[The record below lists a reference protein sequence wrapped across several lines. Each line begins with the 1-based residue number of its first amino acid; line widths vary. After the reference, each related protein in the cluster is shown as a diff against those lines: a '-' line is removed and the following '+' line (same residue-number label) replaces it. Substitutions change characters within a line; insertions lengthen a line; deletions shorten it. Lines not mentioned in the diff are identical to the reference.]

1 MKRAVILVGAVFGV
15 ALAVMIGSRMS
26 ADAMGVVVGVVCGVV
41 ASVPT
46 SLVLIWA
53 LVRRTQGSG
62 AEVVSRQGMG
72 HNYPPVVVVNPG
84 PGYGAS
90 GYGPPVASHSLPA
103 PGGPRSFKVVGDEE
117 TLLDHA
123 QHVFRGIADELG
135 DQHH

>member
-53 LVRRTQGSG
+53 LVRRAQGPG
-62 AEVVSRQGMG
+62 VEVVSRQGIG

-90 GYGPPVASHSLPA
+90 GYGPPMAPHSLPA
-103 PGGPRSFKVVGDEE
+103 PRGPRSFKVVGDEE
-117 TLLDHA
+117 TVLDSVGHI
-123 QHVFRGIADELG
+123 FPRLTEDWG
-135 DQHH
+135 D

>member
-26 ADAMGVVVGVVCGVV
+26 ADAMGVAVGVVCGVV

-53 LVRRTQGSG
+53 LVRRTQGAG
-62 AEVVSRQGMG
+62 AEVASRQGMG
-72 HNYPPVVVVNPG
+72 HGYPPVVVVNPG
-84 PGYGAS
+84 PGYAS
-90 GYGPPVASHSLPA
+90 GYGPPLAPHSLPA

-117 TLLDHA
+117 TVLDSVGHILP
-123 QHVFRGIADELG
+123 GLTEDWG
-135 DQHH
+135 D